1 MRGSEPPA
9 QNDIRVEP
17 PQALHHAVVEMKRH
31 LRPLR
36 TKMPPR
42 EQFRSERH
50 RADLPLP
57 VFFPF
62 RHQKH
67 GELFALPCNCLEQR
81 HSIRR
86 EDIGN
91 DYELHLNRSTS
102 HPQACNRARMGSRR

>member
-9 QNDIRVEP
+9 QDDVRVEP
-17 PQALHHAVVEMKRH
+17 PQALHHAVVEMERH

-36 TKMPPR
+36 PDVPSG
-42 EQFRSERH
+42 QQLCSERH

-57 VFFPF
+57 VFLPF
-62 RHQKH
+62 RHHKYS
-67 GELFALPCNCLEQR
+67 ELFALPCNCLEQR

-91 DYELHLNRSTS
+91 DYELHPNRSTS